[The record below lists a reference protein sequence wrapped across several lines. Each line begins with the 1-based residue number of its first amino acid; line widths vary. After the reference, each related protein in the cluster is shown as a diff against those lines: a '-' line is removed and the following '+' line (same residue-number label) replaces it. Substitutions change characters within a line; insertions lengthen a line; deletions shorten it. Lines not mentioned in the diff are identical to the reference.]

1 MNGKVIIKVKI
12 TQTDEDD
19 ETLFMRFHQGDTR
32 AFDELLTLYKPFI
45 NYWSRTYFGKGLTTK
60 DLFQEGSIGLYKAVL
75 RFDPNKGA
83 TFKSYAQTNIKS
95 MMINACKKSNRLKHS
110 ILNQSISLYR
120 RAGKYTER
128 PLLEFVAS
136 SEPSPEENT
145 LSMYELTERVQVFKS
160 FIASLSELER
170 GVLFRFAKGHSH
182 RVIALEMDIKT
193 KAVDNALT
201 RIKRK
206 IANLYPDKKTVDS
219 Y

>member
-1 MNGKVIIKVKI
+1 MNGKVIIIVTK
-12 TQTDEDD
+12 TQTEQDD
-19 ETLFMRFHQGDTR
+19 ETLYMRFHHGDKS
-32 AFDELLTLYKPFI
+32 AFDELLNLYKPFI
-45 NYWSRTYFGKGLTTK
+45 NYWSRTYYGKGLTTK
-60 DLFQEGSIGLYKAVL
+60 DLFQEGSIGLYNAVL

-110 ILNQSISLYR
+110 ILNQSISIYS
-120 RAGKYTER
+120 RAGKNTER
-128 PLLEFVAS
+128 PLMEFVAS

-145 LSMYELTERVQVFKS
+145 LSMYELIERVKVIKTFV
-160 FIASLSELER
+160 ASLSELER
-170 GVLFRFAKGHSH
+170 GVLLRFTKGHSH

-206 IANLYPDKKTVDS
+206 IAHLYHDKKTVDS
-219 Y
+219 C